1 MSLGMDDVRR
11 IAELAHIDI
20 DDEQALKMQVE
31 LNDIFK
37 MIERIQAVDTEG
49 VEPMM
54 HPHDG
59 VQRHRSHDDVCA
71 EILLPRSRLLYD
83 FGVRRRSRS
92 LDVRTG
98 RPRSAACHLCRMDC
112 LRRPLCRHQRR
123 DAQQCH
129 PHGRRRTGCRTGRQD
144 EGRTG
149 SALTVGFASFPAA
162 GPMV

>member
-20 DDEQALKMQVE
+20 DDEQAQKMQVE

-59 VQRHRSHDDVCA
+59 VQRLREDKVV
-71 EILLPRSRLLYD
+71 
-83 FGVRRRSRS
+83 FGNNREENMKNA
-92 LDVRTG
+92 
-98 RPRSAACHLCRMDC
+98 PEEF
-112 LRRPLCRHQRR
+112 
-123 DAQQCH
+123 
-129 PHGRRRTGCRTGRQD
+129 
-144 EGRTG
+144 EG
-149 SALTVGFASFPAA
+149 LFLVPQ
-162 GPMV
+162 VIE